1 MTTHEREISS
11 IRFGTLVVMLNALFA
26 VAYPNNAASQGV
38 PKIDVAPSCK
48 AAASGYAGLSQEF
61 ESCLRSEESAREI
74 LVKGWNGFLAA
85 DRNSCYRLTRT
96 GTPGTYTEL
105 LTCLEMRRD
114 ARALPSADE
123 TKKTDTPPRRPRPP
137 SKRVSDPEPPGAA
150 R

>member
-1 MTTHEREISS
+1 MPRHKCETSLIGFST
-11 IRFGTLVVMLNALFA
+11 FVVMLIVVVTF
-26 VAYPNNAASQGV
+26 PNIAAGQGV
-38 PKIDVAPSCK
+38 PKINVVPSCK

-74 LVKGWNGFLAA
+74 LAKEWNSFLAA
-85 DRNSCYRLTRT
+85 DRDSCRRLTTT

-114 ARALPSADE
+114 ARALPTADE
-123 TKKTDTPPRRPRPP
+123 IRKADRPPRRPP
-137 SKRVSDPEPPGAA
+137 SKKVSDPAPPAAA